1 MKKRKGL
8 LVAVLFMAIVGTT
21 ACGSSG
27 YDSAPTESKSSVMYD
42 GGDGLYEESYD
53 DYSTETGEATT
64 SVTDNRK
71 LIKTVDLYA
80 ETYEFQN
87 LVATVENKVATL
99 GGYIESA
106 SIHTRYDDLQYG
118 YFVIRIPVDKLDQFV
133 EEVSGISN
141 ITDKDISQDDVT
153 LSYVDLESHKAAL
166 EAEETSLLALLEN
179 AASIDDIIAL
189 QSRLTEV
196 RYQLES
202 MESQLR
208 TMDNLIDYA
217 TINLNVDEVET
228 YTPVEEPSMGERIST
243 GFMDSLESVGNGFKN
258 FFIFIVVNSPHLVV
272 WGVIIA
278 VLVIIIR
285 LIVKSSMKKSE
296 ERAIERQ
303 KALQAYWQQNGVNTN
318 TPQNNPYNV
327 PQNTQCTEGQNGQEN
342 GQQ

>member
-1 MKKRKGL
+1 MRKRKSL
-8 LVAVLFMAIVGTT
+8 LVAVLLMAIVGTT

-27 YDSAPTESKSSVMYD
+27 YDSAPSEQNSSVIYD
-42 GGDGLYEESYD
+42 NGDGLYEESYD
-53 DYSTETGEATT
+53 DSSAVTEESSL

-99 GGYIESA
+99 GGYMESA
-106 SIHTRYDDLQYG
+106 SIHTRYNDLQYG

-141 ITDKDISQDDVT
+141 ITDRDISQDDVT
-153 LSYVDLESHKAAL
+153 LTYVDLESHKAAL

-179 AASIDDIIAL
+179 AASIEDIIAL

-202 MESQLR
+202 MESKLR
-208 TMDNLIDYA
+208 TMDNLIDFA

-228 YTPVEEPSMGERIST
+228 YTPVEEPSMGERISK
-243 GFMDSLESVGNGFKN
+243 GFMNSLESVGNGFKN

-272 WGVIIA
+272 WGVIIT
-278 VLVIIIR
+278 VIVIVVR
-285 LIVKSSMKKSE
+285 LIVKSSIKKSE
-296 ERAIERQ
+296 QRAIERQ
-303 KALQAYWQQNGVNTN
+303 KALQAYWQQKN
-318 TPQNNPYNV
+318 
-327 PQNTQCTEGQNGQEN
+327 EGQNGQQN

>member
-1 MKKRKGL
+1 MKKRRSL
-8 LVAVLFMAIVGTT
+8 LVAVLLMAMIGTT

-27 YDSAPTESKSSVMYD
+27 YDSAPSEENSSVIYD
-42 GGDGLYEESYD
+42 NGDGLYEESYD
-53 DYSTETGEATT
+53 DSSAVTEESAT

-87 LVATVENKVATL
+87 LVATVENKVASL
-99 GGYIESA
+99 GGYMESA
-106 SIHTRYDDLQYG
+106 SIHTRYNDLQYG

-141 ITDKDISQDDVT
+141 ITDRDISQEDVT
-153 LSYVDLESHKAAL
+153 LTYVDLESHKAAL

-179 AASIDDIIAL
+179 AASIEDIIAL

-202 MESQLR
+202 MESRLR

-228 YTPVEEPSMGERIST
+228 YTPVEEPSVGERIST
-243 GFMDSLESVGNGFKN
+243 GFMNSLESVGNGFKN
-258 FFIFIVVNSPHLVV
+258 FFIFIVVNLPHLVV
-272 WGVIIA
+272 WGAIITGIVI
-278 VLVIIIR
+278 VVR
-285 LIVKSSMKKSE
+285 LIVKTSIKKSE
-296 ERAIERQ
+296 QRAIERQ
-303 KALQAYWQQNGVNTN
+303 KALQAYWQQNGVQT
-318 TPQNNPYNV
+318 NV
-327 PQNTQCTEGQNGQEN
+327 PQNTQYTEGQNGQEN

>member
-1 MKKRKGL
+1 MKKRRSL
-8 LVAVLFMAIVGTT
+8 LVAVLLMAMIGTT

-27 YDSAPTESKSSVMYD
+27 YDSAPSEENSSVIYD
-42 GGDGLYEESYD
+42 NGDGLYEESYD
-53 DYSTETGEATT
+53 DSSAVTEEFAT

-87 LVATVENKVATL
+87 LVATVENKVASL
-99 GGYIESA
+99 GGYMESA
-106 SIHTRYDDLQYG
+106 SIHTRYNDLQYG

-141 ITDKDISQDDVT
+141 ITDRDISQEDVT
-153 LSYVDLESHKAAL
+153 LTYVDLESHKAAL

-179 AASIDDIIAL
+179 AASIEDIIAL

-202 MESQLR
+202 MESRLR

-228 YTPVEEPSMGERIST
+228 YTPVEEPSVGERIST
-243 GFMDSLESVGNGFKN
+243 GFMNSLESVGNGFKN
-258 FFIFIVVNSPHLVV
+258 FFIFIVVNLPHLVV
-272 WGVIIA
+272 WGAIITGIVI
-278 VLVIIIR
+278 VVR
-285 LIVKSSMKKSE
+285 LIVKTSIKKSE
-296 ERAIERQ
+296 QRAIERQ
-303 KALQAYWQQNGVNTN
+303 KALQAYWQQNGVQT
-318 TPQNNPYNV
+318 NV

>member
-1 MKKRKGL
+1 MKKRKCL
-8 LVAVLFMAIVGTT
+8 LVAVLLMVMFGTT

-27 YDSAPTESKSSVMYD
+27 ASVSSQKNSSAMYD
-42 GGDGLYEESYD
+42 GGNGLYEEIGYD
-53 DYSTETGEATT
+53 SVEEVKAESVESE

-99 GGYIESA
+99 GGYMESA
-106 SIHTRYDDLQYG
+106 SLHTRYDDLQYG

-133 EEVSGISN
+133 DEVTEISN
-141 ITDKDISQDDVT
+141 ITDKDISQEDVT
-153 LSYVDLESHKAAL
+153 LTYVDLESHKAAL

-179 AASIDDIIAL
+179 AASIEDIIAL

-217 TINLNVDEVET
+217 TINLNVNEVES
-228 YTPVEEPSMGERIST
+228 YTPIEEPSVGERIST
-243 GFMDSLESVGNGFKN
+243 GFMNSLESVGNGFKN
-258 FFIFIVVNSPHLVV
+258 FFIFIVVNLPHFVV

-278 VLVIIIR
+278 ILVIVIR
-285 LIVKSSMKKSE
+285 LIVKSSLKKSE
-296 ERAIERQ
+296 KKELERQ
-303 KALQAYWQQNGVNTN
+303 KQLQAYWQQNGMQMNT
-318 TPQNNPYNV
+318 TQAATQNLS
-327 PQNTQCTEGQNGQEN
+327 QNAQQVEGQQNGQ
-342 GQQ
+342 Q